1 MNQFEIKQKIAE
13 YVRDTFL
20 KGRTERALHDD
31 DSLMDNELLDSTGVL
46 ELVLFIEQTFDVRV
60 EDEEIVP
67 DNLDSVNSLVR
78 FVRRKLGAPV
88 FPT

>member
-1 MNQFEIKQKIAE
+1 MNQFDIKQKIAE
-13 YVRDTFL
+13 FIRDTFL
-20 KGRTERALHDD
+20 KGRTERALNDD
-31 DSLMDNELLDSTGVL
+31 ESLMDNAVLDSTGVL

-67 DNLDSVNSLVR
+67 DNLDSMNNLVR